1 MTGQLS
7 AQHTLDF
14 EALAPEA
21 IAHTF
26 VVEAVDSEGS
36 MPPGLATVT
45 VKITVSLW
53 GGARVCVCLC
63 DCLSVSECVCVCERR
78 REGAQLTLRLC
89 RLFTPALLQTCHLR
103 GLAIVWTKMEEE
115 KQFFWKKNVCQ
126 KACVG
131 VNCIHMRGA
140 GGGTEE
146 ALRIVH
152 LYFM

>member
-53 GGARVCVCLC
+53 GGVTVCLSLSVCVC
-63 DCLSVSECVCVCERR
+63 V
-78 REGAQLTLRLC
+78 
-89 RLFTPALLQTCHLR
+89 
-103 GLAIVWTKMEEE
+103 
-115 KQFFWKKNVCQ
+115 
-126 KACVG
+126 
-131 VNCIHMRGA
+131 
-140 GGGTEE
+140 
-146 ALRIVH
+146 
-152 LYFM
+152 